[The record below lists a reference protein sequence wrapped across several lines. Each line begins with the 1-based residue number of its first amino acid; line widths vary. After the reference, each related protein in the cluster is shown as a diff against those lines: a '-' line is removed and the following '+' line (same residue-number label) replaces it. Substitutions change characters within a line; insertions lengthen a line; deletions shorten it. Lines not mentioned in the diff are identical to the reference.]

1 MRFPFILF
9 SLFALT
15 LAGCSTP
22 SIDSSPTQANN
33 QTEIYPDLQDLG
45 QAPELTNEIWLNTAG
60 PLRLAE
66 LRGEVVLLEMWTF
79 G

>member
-1 MRFPFILF
+1 MRFSILLF

-15 LAGCSTP
+15 LAGCATP
-22 SIDSSPTQANN
+22 IGDSLSPQISNPAK
-33 QTEIYPDLQDLG
+33 IYPDLG
-45 QAPELTNEIWLNTAG
+45 EAPELTNDIWLNTSE

-66 LRGEVVLLEMWTF
+66 LRGKVILLDMWTF